1 MAQAQ
6 AEFEPEPFGKYI
18 LVDHI
23 ATGGMAE
30 IFKAKRF
37 GHGGFESLLVIKRI
51 LPHIGAKPDFVE
63 MFIDEAKISVALQH
77 PNIVRVFDFGKI
89 GDVDEHRKPRDNYFI
104 AMECVEGKDVRYVLR
119 QLARRKRFLPDRFA
133 AFIAFEAAK
142 GLHYAH
148 QKSDLEGQPYGVVHR
163 DVSPSNILVS
173 YEGEVKVVDFGI
185 AKAESNVYE
194 TRDGMLKGKFEYM
207 SPEQAVGGD
216 VDGRSDVFSLGIVLY
231 EMLTSRRLFKTGSDA
246 DTLKLIRD
254 KDVAPPSVL
263 KPDVP
268 PALEAIALKALRRNR
283 AERYGSAQEMA
294 DDLREYLFPAS
305 TDTMREELA
314 TFLEELFGAEK
325 VVERERLKVGSER
338 AAQLSEQG
346 EWDWDGHTGTMSQTA
361 ATAVK
366 LIAPTI
372 AGGALATIVL
382 LLSMAAGVYVYQE
395 ELRALVGVQ
404 EASTRGTLDLLIIPD
419 AKVYVDGELRG
430 EGGTVTVPQLP
441 PGVYTVRLEAEG
453 HETLE
458 KTVEVAA
465 GDTLRLAERLT
476 AKVAAPTP
484 TPVRPTPAPDAGD
497 KDGETDAPSGPPVL
511 MLRSEPSGA
520 TVLVDGTEVGTTP
533 LSWRGKAGATHSV
546 EMRMA
551 GFQSASQAVSGLDD
565 GERRTVSLTLTEA
578 PKSGTL
584 TVVLVGGGW
593 ANVYVDGTKLAKT
606 APLRDVEI
614 PAGSHE
620 VRLVNEAAGLDVT
633 QTVSVEAGKA
643 ATVRVAAD

>member
-1 MAQAQ
+1 MAEAQ

-89 GDVDEHRKPRDNYFI
+89 GDVDEQRKPRDNYFI
-104 AMECVEGKDVRYVLR
+104 AMECVDGKDVRYVLR
-119 QLARRKRFLPDRFA
+119 QLARRKRFLPERFA
-133 AFIAFEAAK
+133 AFVAFEAAK

-148 QKSDLEGQPYGVVHR
+148 QKSDLDGQGYGVVHR

-173 YEGEVKVVDFGI
+173 YEGEVKVADFGI

-246 DTLKLIRD
+246 ETLKLIRD

-263 KPDVP
+263 KGDVP

-283 AERYGSAQEMA
+283 DERYASAQEMA
-294 DDLREYLFPAS
+294 DDLRQYLFPAS
-305 TDTMREELA
+305 TDTLREELQ

-338 AAQLSEQG
+338 AAILSEQ

-372 AGGALATIVL
+372 AGGVLATFML
-382 LLSMAAGVYVYQE
+382 LIGVGGAVFVYQDDIKAMLSAE
-395 ELRALVGVQ
+395 P
-404 EASTRGTLDLLIIPD
+404 STRGTLDLLVVPD
-419 AKVYVDGELRG
+419 AKVFVDGELRG
-430 EGGTVTVPQLP
+430 EGGTLTVPELA

-453 HETLE
+453 HESLE
-458 KTVEVAA
+458 KTVEVVA
-465 GDTLRLAERLT
+465 GDTIRLAERLT
-476 AKVAAPTP
+476 AKVAAPRP
-484 TPVRPTPAPDAGD
+484 KPVAPVPATD
-497 KDGETDAPSGPPVL
+497 DGGADGGADEPSGPPVL
-511 MLRSEPSGA
+511 KLRSTPSGA
-520 TVLVDGTEVGTTP
+520 TVLVDGKDVGTTP
-533 LSWRGKAGATHSV
+533 TSWRGKAGATHKV
-546 EMRMA
+546 EMRLE
-551 GFQSASQAVSGLDD
+551 GYQSASKSVSGLDK
-565 GERRTVSLTLTEA
+565 GERRTVSLTLPEA
-578 PKSGTL
+578 AQAGTL

-593 ANVYVDGTKLAKT
+593 ANVFVDGTKLAKT
-606 APLRDVEI
+606 APLRNVEI
-614 PAGSHE
+614 AAGTHE

-633 QTVSVEAGKA
+633 ETVTVVAGKA
-643 ATVRVAAD
+643 ATVRVVTD